1 MAAGRLDKAEKKV
14 EVAELALQ
22 RAAQEASSHK
32 ERLDEEIHALQISSE
47 KRAVVQAQRDELA
60 NEAAEYEK
68 EVSRIQKEIAGN
80 KEQASRVKMLKQANA
95 DCWSGYQGTLDVVF
109 HTRDCQTHANFCGSD
124 AQMKTLEAEAYQH
137 AQQGKAELVKE
148 KKAKAEEFRTACTG
162 LRATMERILE
172 KLAKTR

>member
-1 MAAGRLDKAEKKV
+1 MATGRLDRAEKKV

-22 RAAQEASSHK
+22 RAAQEASSHQ

-47 KRAVVQAQRDELA
+47 KRAVVQVQRDELA

-95 DCWSGYQGTLDVVF
+95 DC
-109 HTRDCQTHANFCGSD
+109 
-124 AQMKTLEAEAYQH
+124 
-137 AQQGKAELVKE
+137 
-148 KKAKAEEFRTACTG
+148 
-162 LRATMERILE
+162 
-172 KLAKTR
+172 